1 MLMIELKE
9 PKEKAENSDLNKDKG
24 MDTLTAELKEPKEKD
39 MDMLMVELK
48 ELKEKAESSDL
59 NKDKAML
66 MVEPKAISE
75 ENLNIILKIFLKKDQ
90 NWGTQTDVDA
100 LLAHIDSSKQIL

>member
-9 PKEKAENSDLNKDKG
+9 PKEKAESSDLNKDKG
-24 MDTLTAELKEPKEKD
+24 
-39 MDMLMVELK
+39 
-48 ELKEKAESSDL
+48 
-59 NKDKAML
+59 ML

-75 ENLNIILKIFLKKDQ
+75 ENLKIILKIFLKKDQ